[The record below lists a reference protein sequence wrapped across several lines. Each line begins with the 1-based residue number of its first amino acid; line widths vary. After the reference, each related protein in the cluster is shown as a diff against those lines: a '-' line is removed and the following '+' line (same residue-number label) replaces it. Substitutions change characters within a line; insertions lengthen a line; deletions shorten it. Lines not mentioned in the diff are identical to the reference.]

1 MQTHWIKREGEDE
14 LLLFVLGWG
23 ADPHAV
29 EHIRPDGYDSLAVFD
44 YRVREP
50 LSSSLNSE
58 YGRIHLFAWSFG
70 VWAAEQI
77 ATELDLYQAVALN
90 GTPLPINDRYGIPE
104 RAFSVTLRGIPR
116 SGCEGFNLRA
126 YGDSFRRLAPY
137 LDERPFEERCEELAV
152 LGESARKPYRSAIRW
167 SAAVIG
173 TRDEIFPP
181 RNMAAYWQQTGRCE
195 DLPHYPFADPQTVIR
210 FLNPE
215 KTHHENR

>member
-126 YGDSFRRLAPY
+126 YGDSFGDWPPISTNARSKNAARNWPFWVN
-137 LDERPFEERCEELAV
+137 RPGNLT
-152 LGESARKPYRSAIRW
+152 GPQSAGARP
-167 SAAVIG
+167 
-173 TRDEIFPP
+173 
-181 RNMAAYWQQTGRCE
+181 
-195 DLPHYPFADPQTVIR
+195 
-210 FLNPE
+210 
-215 KTHHENR
+215 